1 MSPASSLARQS
12 EHPRLF
18 KRCPELHF
26 GFGKSIASACVVK
39 PILAAKPAEHGKHKD
54 NCLSAH
60 IGPHRLRNFWQLSC
74 RANANL
80 NKCLQIDPF
89 KPLNA
94 GLYCSV
100 TQARYI
106 HRAPGNYLQSQNQA
120 RRSALKNAA
129 VQRASFEPTH
139 NRASDQVKP

>member
-26 GFGKSIASACVVK
+26 GFGKSIASACGVK

-74 RANANL
+74 RANL
-80 NKCLQIDPF
+80 NSQNILKMEA
-89 KPLNA
+89 LNA

-100 TQARYI
+100 TQALYI